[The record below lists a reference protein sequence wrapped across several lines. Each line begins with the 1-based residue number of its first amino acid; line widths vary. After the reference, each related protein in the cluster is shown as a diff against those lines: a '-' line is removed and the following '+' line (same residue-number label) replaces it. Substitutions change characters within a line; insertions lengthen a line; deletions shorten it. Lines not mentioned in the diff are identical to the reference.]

1 MRDEFDLIVK
11 HVMAWGE
18 KHGPVYFLDS
28 EVVDTSYN
36 QVKLISDGLTV
47 KRSIFSESNN
57 LIYST
62 GNPGILFDLYVKIL
76 KKPI

>member
-36 QVKLISDGLTV
+36 KVKLISDGLTV
-47 KRSIFSESNN
+47 TRTIVDGHNC
-57 LIYST
+57 LIYYVGT
-62 GNPGILFDLYVKIL
+62 ADNLLDLYVKIL